1 MTSEPEIHL
10 MVDYD
15 VSTHIVG
22 ERLCGAPKGQG
33 RDTIQNS
40 NVTCPACQARR
51 KPNKLLAKL
60 EQVVKDLHQVE
71 CSGAVKDLLMSIHDQ
86 MQAEQAAELKA
97 VARAVWPPPEEPEP
111 KPVVTFHIM
120 DEGQSMC
127 SRFTE
132 SDSISFWQRSEVDF
146 EKLQDPRTCAG
157 CWFMFR
163 VRKTGETIDTR

>member
-1 MTSEPEIHL
+1 MTGEPFTHL

-33 RDTIQNS
+33 RETIQNS

-71 CSGAVKDLLMSIHDQ
+71 CSGAVKDLLFTIRQQ
-86 MQAEQAAELKA
+86 MQAEQDAQVKA
-97 VARAVWPPPEEPEP
+97 MASKIWHIEPEP
-111 KPVVTFHIM
+111 KPTTPTFHIM
-120 DEGQSMC
+120 DSNGRGTVCE
-127 SRFTE
+127 RFSTE
-132 SDSISFWQRSEVDF
+132 DNIAFWNHKEIDG
-146 EKLQDPRTCAG
+146 EKLQDPRMCAG
-157 CWFMFR
+157 CWFMYR
-163 VRKTGETIDTR
+163 VKTGEK